1 MRKGNNNFKRRI
13 SKFLAA
19 VMTVGVMA
27 GCNVGVLTPKAA
39 STAQNLVGVAG
50 REVGYHEKASNSN
63 LDDKTA
69 NSGSGIN
76 TKYARDL
83 GVANGY
89 AWCAYFVWW
98 CMQTAGVPAD
108 RYPQTGWVPSITSWY
123 SARGQY
129 RARGTY
135 IPKPGD
141 VIIFGDSCHVGI
153 VQWEKFGY
161 LDNQSDK

>member
-69 NSGSGIN
+69 NSGS
-76 TKYARDL
+76 DMH
-83 GVANGY
+83 GVHTLYG
-89 AWCAYFVWW
+89 
-98 CMQTAGVPAD
+98 GVCRPQGF
-108 RYPQTGWVPSITSWY
+108 RQTGIRRQDGFQVLQAGTVQEDSTGREEHIFQS
-123 SARGQY
+123 
-129 RARGTY
+129 RAM
-135 IPKPGD
+135 
-141 VIIFGDSCHVGI
+141 
-153 VQWEKFGY
+153 
-161 LDNQSDK
+161 